1 MVRNHARRFLA
12 AVLAV
17 MTLCSMFTFTANAAS
32 NLAVIYYKGYTSP
45 YIHYQT
51 SNGSWTTAPGLK
63 MEKNNEAEGY
73 THKYTID
80 LGSKTSTKLCFNNG
94 NGAWDNNGG
103 KDHTAVAGNNYY
115 VTSGTFVS
123 TLKADVTADKAV
135 ANTNETINFTTTASG
150 GYTTY
155 QYKYAFT
162 NLDTKEV
169 SETSYSDSKTY
180 SKSFTVAGSYQ
191 AKVSVKD
198 YSGKVVTDTVNFTVE
213 SKEFKVTSFEV
224 TPVKNVGLYEF
235 ANMKVTATGGSGQY
249 FYKYTYSIYGQEPY
263 NL

>member
-1 MVRNHARRFLA
+1 MVTNHARRFLA

-51 SNGSWTTAPGLK
+51 SSGSWTTAPGFK
-63 MEKNNEAEGY
+63 MEKNNEVEGY

-94 NGAWDNNGG
+94 SGTWDNNGS
-103 KDHTAVAGNNYY
+103 KDYTAVAGNNYY
-115 VTSGTFVS
+115 VTSGSFVS
-123 TLKADVTADKAV
+123 TLKADVTVDKTV
-135 ANTNETINFTTTASG
+135 TGTNEEIKFTTIASG

-169 SETSYSDSKTY
+169 TETTYSDSNTY
-180 SKSFTVAGSYQ
+180 SKAFTVAGSYQ

-198 YSGKVVTDTVNFTVE
+198 YSGKVVTDTINFTVE
-213 SKEFKVTSFEV
+213 SK
-224 TPVKNVGLYEF
+224 
-235 ANMKVTATGGSGQY
+235 
-249 FYKYTYSIYGQEPY
+249 
-263 NL
+263 